1 MKLPDRAQAR
11 TALADSVVL
20 ALASLVTYLLATR
33 LLSWVHSVSPADDM
47 LGGLWAVIA
56 AIFVNRS
63 TYSDSLSAA
72 VSRMAATFV
81 SFVYCL
87 IYLAFLPFQTWALAL
102 LVGVSA
108 LTATLIGRPGDAI
121 TAAITT
127 TVVLLVAAVS
137 PHGAWEQPIL
147 RLADT
152 VIGVAVGVA
161 SAWLDQR
168 LIRPRLRPPAA
179 ARPML
184 TARERGVPVGWADLR
199 FDRVRGKSAGR
210 PPTAMAAARSPARR
224 AGTSPGSP
232 RECSGARRRASAAG
246 GRASWPARPLRSGRC
261 GTFR

>member
-1 MKLPDRAQAR
+1 MKKVVMKRPDWARAR

-20 ALASLVTYLLATR
+20 GLATVVTYLLATK
-33 LLSWVHSVSPADDM
+33 LLSWVHSVDPADDL
-47 LGGLWAVIA
+47 LGGLWAVVA
-56 AIFVNRS
+56 AIFVNRAS
-63 TYSDSLSAA
+63 YSDSMRAA

-87 IYLAFLPFQTWALAL
+87 IYLAFLPFHTWALAL

-127 TVVLLVAAVS
+127 TVVLVVAAVS

-152 VIGVAVGVA
+152 VIGVAVGVG

-168 LIRPRLRPPAA
+168 VIRPRIRPP
-179 ARPML
+179 
-184 TARERGVPVGWADLR
+184 GG
-199 FDRVRGKSAGR
+199 GSANAHG
-210 PPTAMAAARSPARR
+210 
-224 AGTSPGSP
+224 
-232 RECSGARRRASAAG
+232 
-246 GRASWPARPLRSGRC
+246 
-261 GTFR
+261 

>member
-87 IYLAFLPFQTWALAL
+87 IYLAFLPFHPRALAL

-127 TVVLLVAAVS
+127 TVVLVVAAVS

-161 SAWLDQR
+161 SAWLDQHV
-168 LIRPRLRPPAA
+168 IRPRIRPP
-179 ARPML
+179 
-184 TARERGVPVGWADLR
+184 GG
-199 FDRVRGKSAGR
+199 GGSANAHG
-210 PPTAMAAARSPARR
+210 
-224 AGTSPGSP
+224 
-232 RECSGARRRASAAG
+232 
-246 GRASWPARPLRSGRC
+246 
-261 GTFR
+261 

>member
-1 MKLPDRAQAR
+1 MKWVVVKRPDWAK
-11 TALADSVVL
+11 TGPALADSAVL
-20 ALASLVTYLLATR
+20 GLACVVTYLLATK
-33 LLSWVHSVSPADDM
+33 LLSWVHSVDPADDM
-47 LGGLWAVIA
+47 LGGLWAVVA

-63 TYSDSLSAA
+63 SYSESMSAA

-87 IYLAFLPFQTWALAL
+87 VYLAFLPFHTWALAV

-127 TVVLLVAAVS
+127 AVVLLIAAVS

-152 VIGVAVGVA
+152 AIGVAVGLA

-168 LIRPRLRPPAA
+168 VIRPRIRLS
-179 ARPML
+179 
-184 TARERGVPVGWADLR
+184 TTESCTD
-199 FDRVRGKSAGR
+199 
-210 PPTAMAAARSPARR
+210 T
-224 AGTSPGSP
+224 GS
-232 RECSGARRRASAAG
+232 
-246 GRASWPARPLRSGRC
+246 
-261 GTFR
+261 

>member
-1 MKLPDRAQAR
+1 MAKAPLSTGKFLLIFVSWWVIWALMQVSLLIGFGLSTG

-20 ALASLVTYLLATR
+20 GLACVVTYLLATK
-33 LLSWVHSVSPADDM
+33 LLSSVHSVAPADDV

-63 TYSDSLSAA
+63 TYSDSASAA

-87 IYLAFLPFQTWALAL
+87 IYLTFLPFHTWALGL

-108 LTATLIGRPGDAI
+108 LTARLIGRPGDAI

-127 TVVLLVAAVS
+127 TVVLVVAEVS
-137 PHGAWEQPIL
+137 PQGAWEQPIL

-152 VIGVAVGVA
+152 AIGVAVGLA

-168 LIRPRLRPPAA
+168 VIRPRVRRSHPVQPPQ
-179 ARPML
+179 
-184 TARERGVPVGWADLR
+184 
-199 FDRVRGKSAGR
+199 
-210 PPTAMAAARSPARR
+210 PP
-224 AGTSPGSP
+224 PG
-232 RECSGARRRASAAG
+232 
-246 GRASWPARPLRSGRC
+246 
-261 GTFR
+261 